1 MRIGSTGA
9 HNTVSSSQNW
19 ATPIWIRPDN
29 DQQTYSVGDA
39 STDGGVDALQRFQ
52 QIKHNYPHQ
61 HIWQDRW
68 QWLSYWS
75 TSGRTAGSV
84 TKVGVQQ
91 RSRVTKR
98 AKNNGYEESG
108 VDFAW
113 ETEQFKNLTQ
123 GFQR

>member
-1 MRIGSTGA
+1 MG
-9 HNTVSSSQNW
+9 TVSPSQKW
-19 ATPIWIRPDN
+19 ATPILRGPDN
-29 DQQTYSVGDA
+29 DLQTCNVGDA
-39 STDGGVDALQRFQ
+39 STDDTVDSS